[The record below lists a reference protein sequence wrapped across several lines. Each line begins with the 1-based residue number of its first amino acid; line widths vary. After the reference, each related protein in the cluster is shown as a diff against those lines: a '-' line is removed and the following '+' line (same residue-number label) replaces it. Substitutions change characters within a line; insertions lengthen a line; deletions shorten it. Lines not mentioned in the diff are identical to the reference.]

1 MMHAQHLKSCLLMT
15 RLADHLLLVVQII
28 MFVLVIMHVSV
39 RLIFTVVLEVV
50 AIVISGTVLAMK

>member
-1 MMHAQHLKSCLLMT
+1 MT